1 MASLL
6 LVIVVAAVCVLWV
19 RANRL
24 SRQRWLERLDLP
36 GTWLWEN
43 HDGALEL
50 EGGLDRGRYRI
61 RDGDREELGEW
72 QLKGHDL
79 VLEPRTGAS
88 TAFDLRLFT
97 DGKIGVHG
105 PGREHRVY
113 IKKRGNVIP
122 LRRPA

>member
-1 MASLL
+1 MASLV
-6 LVIVVAAVCVLWV
+6 LVIVVAAVCVLWI
-19 RANRL
+19 RGNRQ

-43 HDGALEL
+43 HDGVLEL
-50 EGGLDRGRYRI
+50 EGGLDQGRYRI
-61 RDGDREELGEW
+61 RDGDREEHGHW
-72 QLKGHDL
+72 QLQGHDL
-79 VLEPRTGAS
+79 ILEPRSGAA
-88 TAFDLRLFT
+88 TALDLRLFT

-105 PGREHRVY
+105 PGREHRIY